1 MEKYNNH
8 SKKLNRQNNRNDQ
21 AWTKER
27 TYTGKKQNKK
37 KIRAPGTA
45 GSVQK
50 TLNLCGKS

>member
-27 TYTGKKQNKK
+27 TYTGKKKNNNKSTRDCWVYTK
-37 KIRAPGTA
+37 DIKF
-45 GSVQK
+45 VW
-50 TLNLCGKS
+50 

>member
-37 KIRAPGTA
+37 K
-45 GSVQK
+45 
-50 TLNLCGKS
+50 